1 MCHFN
6 ILDAGKTTKDVFV
19 DADLKPAINKI
30 AFKHYFCRQNNP
42 FNIKIYL

>member
-19 DADLKPAINKI
+19 DADLKPAINEL
-30 AFKHYFCRQNNP
+30 NL
-42 FNIKIYL
+42 NIISTVK